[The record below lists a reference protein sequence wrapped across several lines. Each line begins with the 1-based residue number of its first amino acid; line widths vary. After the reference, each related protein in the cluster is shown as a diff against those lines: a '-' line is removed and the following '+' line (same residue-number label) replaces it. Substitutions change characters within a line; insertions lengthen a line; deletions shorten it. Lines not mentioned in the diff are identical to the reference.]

1 MKFEDLSSVSQLI
14 EAMDLAVKELEKG
27 IKNRD
32 AKKTNKSKEEI
43 LKFYSDIS
51 RLLNLDG
58 AQKSNSKK
66 ISDIKKLTG

>member
-58 AQKSNSKK
+58 AQKSNR
-66 ISDIKKLTG
+66 I